1 MGVMEPLVVPYDGW
15 TVDEM
20 PDGDHFRGSE
30 LVDGALLVNPPP
42 SLRHQETALGL
53 ARLLLPH
60 LPDAWRVVV
69 EAGVH
74 FDVRN
79 YRQPDVVVYD
89 AAASARDRIEPADV
103 HLAVEI
109 MSPGSVSTDRVTK
122 PAQYAAAGIPY
133 FWRLE
138 LDPLVLVVHVLAGDV
153 YREVARFD
161 DLVVLDEPVALTF
174 RLATLLD

>member
-15 TVDEM
+15 TVDDL
-20 PDGDHFRGSE
+20 PDDDVFRSSE

-42 SLRHQETALGL
+42 SLRHQEVATALMVL
-53 ARLLLPH
+53 LRRRLPAH
-60 LPDAWRVVV
+60 WRVVV

-74 FDVRN
+74 FDRRN
-79 YRQPDVVVYD
+79 YRKPDVVVYD
-89 AAASARDRIEPADV
+89 VAASARDRIEPQDV
-103 HLAVEI
+103 RLAVEV
-109 MSPGSVSTDRVTK
+109 MSPGSVSTDRVAK
-122 PAQYAAAGIPY
+122 PAQYAAAGISH

-161 DLVVLDEPVALTF
+161 DLVVLEEPVALSF